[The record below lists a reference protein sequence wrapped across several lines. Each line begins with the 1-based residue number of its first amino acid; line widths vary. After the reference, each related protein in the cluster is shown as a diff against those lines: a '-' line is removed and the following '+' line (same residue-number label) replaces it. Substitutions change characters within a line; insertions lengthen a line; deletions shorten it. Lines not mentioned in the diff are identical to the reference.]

1 MGSIA
6 FSWDL
11 LDTSF
16 IIDVRS
22 EIEFD
27 KGHIPGAVNIPILN
41 TEERK
46 IVGTTFKQVGQ
57 KHAILK
63 GLELTG
69 PHLSK
74 RLKQA
79 VKLVETKKI

>member
-46 IVGTTFKQVGQ
+46 IVGTIMSQMSFAKPEGYKRDDVIKG
-57 KHAILK
+57 AIY
-63 GLELTG
+63 
-69 PHLSK
+69 
-74 RLKQA
+74 QQFW
-79 VKLVETKKI
+79 

>member
-11 LDTSF
+11 LDTAF

-46 IVGTTFKQVGQ
+46 IVGTTFKQAGQ
-57 KHAILK
+57 K
-63 GLELTG
+63 
-69 PHLSK
+69 K
-74 RLKQA
+74 RG
-79 VKLVETKKI
+79 